1 MTREEALAIV
11 RQIEGLATTS
21 PRDDGGA
28 QEDIQGLIERLR
40 GAPGARD
47 VVREKISSIAAWT
60 EILFSERKRQ
70 TYGGDEEVTELL
82 LHDCERLRAAI
93 RGD

>member
-28 QEDIQGLIERLR
+28 QDDIQELIEQLR

-70 TYGGDEEVTELL
+70 TYGGDQEVTELL

>member
-11 RQIEGLATTS
+11 RQIEGIAAMS
-21 PRDDGGA
+21 PHDDLSA
-28 QEDIQGLIERLR
+28 QDDILELVERLR
-40 GAPGARD
+40 AAPGARD
-47 VVREKISSIAAWT
+47 VVREKISSIAKWT
-60 EILFSERKRQ
+60 DILFSDRKRQ
-70 TYGGDEEVTELL
+70 TYGGDREVTELL